1 MIPRQTTKANQQL
14 IEEPLVTIVE
24 PLVTDSDD
32 DLVIMT
38 EVFKLP
44 TLDRKTK
51 KDWEEK
57 ILSKIR
63 KDELASYV
71 SLRIWMEKIGK
82 NEDQCSK
89 ESYL

>member
-1 MIPRQTTKANQQL
+1 MITRQTTKANQKL

-51 KDWEEK
+51 KKKYCLKSERMN
-57 ILSKIR
+57 LQ
-63 KDELASYV
+63 V
-71 SLRIWMEKIGK
+71 T
-82 NEDQCSK
+82 
-89 ESYL
+89 YL